1 MRTVA
6 NRRNRVK
13 LVLDKDFQY
22 RFTLTLCLMA
32 TLIFAIFMGMTL
44 FFNKLSYETL
54 TEAAIVRMPDA
65 VDQLKWEFRMISYSL
80 VLALFVFT
88 IVLFF
93 TSLYLSRK
101 IVGPLYALKRR
112 LQEIALGREG
122 VRLRLRLDD
131 EFQDLAEV
139 FNLAVDNYDQK
150 LFTLRQKTTLA
161 HQLLST
167 QDSDQAQKIL
177 FEALNPEKNG

>member
-1 MRTVA
+1 MRTPT

-32 TLIFAIFMGMTL
+32 TLIFAVFMGLTL

-65 VDQLKWEFRMISYSL
+65 VDQLKWEFKMISYSL

-88 IVLFF
+88 VVLFF
-93 TSLYLSRK
+93 TSLFLSRK

-112 LQEIALGREG
+112 LQEIATGREG
-122 VRLRLRLDD
+122 IRLKLRTDD
-131 EFQDLAEV
+131 EFQDLSEA
-139 FNLAVDNYDQK
+139 FNLAMDTVEQK
-150 LFTLRQKTTLA
+150 LHVLRQKTTLA
-161 HQLLST
+161 HQLLSSK
-167 QDSDQAQKIL
+167 DPSKAQEVL
-177 FEALNPEKNG
+177 LDALNPEKSV

>member
-1 MRTVA
+1 MRTVS

-22 RFTLTLCLMA
+22 RFTLTICLMA
-32 TLIFAIFMGMTL
+32 TLIFAVFMGLTL

-65 VDQLKWEFRMISYSL
+65 VDQLRAEFRRISYSL

-88 IVLFF
+88 VVLFF
-93 TSLYLSRK
+93 TSLFLSRK
-101 IVGPLYALKRR
+101 IVGPLHALKRR

-122 VRLRLRLDD
+122 IRLRLRSDD

-139 FNLAVDNYDQK
+139 FNMAVDSYEQK
-150 LFTLRQKTTLA
+150 LFVLRQKTTLA
-161 HQLLST
+161 HQLLSSKDNT
-167 QDSDQAQKIL
+167 RAQEVL
-177 FEALNPEKNG
+177 LEALNPEKSS